1 MINVVY
7 IIFLDYFNGSR
18 TPWKE
23 GFYMS
28 KQQTLE
34 DIQQAIR
41 GKYAEVSHSS
51 KGIFSYPTGEKGAN
65 LLGYNL
71 SEFTYLPKELLESFC
86 GVGNPFSL
94 GPIKKGESILDIGCG
109 AGFDLFVASTR
120 VGKNGKVYGI
130 DLTPEMVMKAKD
142 NLQQAS
148 CHAQVQVGSSEAI
161 PFDTDTFDV
170 VTSNGVLNLSP
181 LKEKSFKEIYR
192 VLKPGGQLQ
201 FADIIL
207 KEKLPEEI
215 TGNLDAW
222 SN

>member
-1 MINVVY
+1 
-7 IIFLDYFNGSR
+7 
-18 TPWKE
+18 
-23 GFYMS
+23 MS
-28 KQQTLE
+28 EQQALA

-41 GKYAEVSHSS
+41 VKYAKVSHSS

-65 LLGYNL
+65 FLGYEL
-71 SEFTYLPKELLESFC
+71 SEFTNLPKELLESFC

-94 GPIKKGESILDIGCG
+94 GPIKKGESVLDIGCG

-130 DLTPEMVMKAKD
+130 DLTPEMVNKAKE
-142 NLQQAS
+142 NLQQAP
-148 CHAQVQVGSSEAI
+148 CPAQVQVGSSEAI
-161 PFDTDTFDV
+161 PFDADTFDV

-181 LKEKSFKEIYR
+181 LKEESFKEIYR

-207 KEKLPEEI
+207 KEELPEEI

>member
-1 MINVVY
+1 
-7 IIFLDYFNGSR
+7 
-18 TPWKE
+18 
-23 GFYMS
+23 MS
-28 KQQTLE
+28 KQQRLE

-41 GKYAEVSHSS
+41 KKYAEVSHSS

-71 SEFTYLPKELLESFC
+71 SEFTRLPNELLESFC

-94 GPIKKGESILDIGCG
+94 GPIEKEDSILDIGCG
-109 AGFDLFVASTR
+109 AGFDLFVASTK
-120 VGKNGKVYGI
+120 VGENGKVCGI
-130 DLTPEMVMKAKD
+130 DLTPEMVTKATK
-142 NLQQAS
+142 NLQLAS
-148 CHAQVQVGSSEAI
+148 CQVEVQVGSSEEI
-161 PFDTDTFDV
+161 PFDRDTFDV

-181 LKEKSFKEIYR
+181 LKEQSFKEIYR